1 MNWKRLDWLA
11 VSNIVTVC
19 VSWSVVLILAV
30 ALTLLLLT
38 GCSTPS
44 ATVQL
49 DSRLTAPCERPTLQG
64 PTNRDIWIF
73 AVEQQEALDDICT
86 RMDAIRQETRR

>member
-1 MNWKRLDWLA
+1 MNWKRLDWIGVWSTA
-11 VSNIVTVC
+11 TVF
-19 VSWSVVLILAV
+19 VSWSVVLILLG

-38 GCSTPS
+38 GCSIPS
-44 ATVQL
+44 ATVKL

-73 AVEQQEALDDICT
+73 ALDQQETLDDICT
-86 RMDAIRQETRR
+86 RMDAIRQETRK